1 MNTPLNA
8 EDIRAL
14 SQNLCAATKI
24 ETVQKISSY
33 YNGNSLTPLGIKLAE
48 DIFRILAHDIEIQVR
63 EALADVLKNTT
74 NLPQDLV
81 NALINDQD
89 SIAVPF
95 IKCYDSF
102 TRSDLLRILELPNIS
117 KQKAVAQRTNLP
129 GDISDYIVEH
139 CPEEIV
145 GVLILNDSAEIVDK
159 TYDSIVNKYG
169 NSDNIKRC
177 LVYRQE
183 LPIGVIEKIANSLSE
198 ELKRRLIINHNLPND
213 LTSNIVEQV
222 KEKATLKISAE
233 YSSDKQIEE
242 LVHQLYT
249 ANRLTSTLVVR
260 AICLG
265 DLKFFEYA
273 LVYLSNTPIIEIR
286 KILFSS
292 SMDFMVR
299 NLLRKAY
306 IPKSMFP
313 AVFSALKVLREIRFD
328 IQRNDRKSFSHR
340 VIERI
345 LSFGTADDEFKEE
358 DVKYLISKIS

>member
-1 MNTPLNA
+1 MSSA
-8 EDIRAL
+8 AL
-14 SQNLCAATKI
+14 K
-24 ETVQKISSY
+24 
-33 YNGNSLTPLGIKLAE
+33 KL
-48 DIFRILAHDIEIQVR
+48 
-63 EALADVLKNTT
+63 
-74 NLPQDLV
+74 
-81 NALINDQD
+81 
-89 SIAVPF
+89 
-95 IKCYDSF
+95 
-102 TRSDLLRILELPNIS
+102 
-117 KQKAVAQRTNLP
+117 
-129 GDISDYIVEH
+129 
-139 CPEEIV
+139 V
-145 GVLILNDSAEIVDK
+145 GALILNDSAEIVDK
-159 TYDSIVNKYG
+159 TYDSIVSKYA
-169 NSDNIKRC
+169 NSDNIKSC

-183 LPIGVIEKIANSLSE
+183 LPIAVIEKIVNTLSE

-213 LTSNIVEQV
+213 LASDIVEQV
-222 KEKATLKISAE
+222 KEKTTLKISAK

-273 LVYLSNTPIIEIR
+273 LVYLSNTPITEVR

-313 AVFSALKVLREIRFD
+313 AVFSALKVLQEIRFD
-328 IQRNDRKSFSHR
+328 VQQNDRESFSHR

-345 LSFGTADDEFKEE
+345 LSFSTAGDEFKEE
-358 DVKYLISKIS
+358 DVKYLVSKIS